1 MTIRLEIVTAER
13 VLFEG
18 DVDAIAAPGVEGEIG
33 VLPQHA
39 ALMTALQPGDLRYR
53 VGDNEEDFAVTG
65 GFLDVRGD
73 RVSVLADAA
82 ERLDEI
88 DVVRAEEAVVRARQ
102 RIAEH
107 TGDVDLERALRS
119 LRRGQ
124 ARLGVSRRRRRPTGA
139 PPREGVV

>member
-13 VLFEG
+13 VIFEG
-18 DVDAIAAPGVEGEIG
+18 DVDAVAAPGAEGEIG
-33 VLPQHA
+33 VLPKHA

-65 GFLDVRGD
+65 GFLDVNGD

-82 ERLDEI
+82 ERLDDI
-88 DVVRAEEAVVRARQ
+88 DVVRAEEAVARARQ

-107 TGDVDLERALRS
+107 KGDVDLERALRS